1 MKSNKLILFLAG
13 ICLALTSCNDFLDR
27 LPDDRAELNSLDKV
41 AKFLSSAYGT
51 HSNAFVH
58 EYASDNVTYGVT
70 IIVPSQQPTSPWR
83 PSTSSWRKE
92 QAWSR

>member
-41 AKFLSSAYGT
+41 AKFL
-51 HSNAFVH
+51 
-58 EYASDNVTYGVT
+58 
-70 IIVPSQQPTSPWR
+70 
-83 PSTSSWRKE
+83 
-92 QAWSR
+92 

>member
-51 HSNAFVH
+51 HSLMLLCTNMLQTTLLLM
-58 EYASDNVTYGVT
+58 ASPT
-70 IIVPSQQPTSPWR
+70 IHSLTKSKC
-83 PSTSSWRKE
+83 TCGKM
-92 QAWSR
+92 